1 MAVAHVPCSF
11 EDVVKAEFFRPGFS
25 ITQQTWTL
33 VRLTVV
39 HNGKYAVILTCMKY

>member
-1 MAVAHVPCSF
+1 MAVADVPLF
-11 EDVVKAEFFRPGFS
+11 VEDVVKAEFFPPGFS

-39 HNGKYAVILTCMKY
+39 HNGKYALY